1 MNLQLAFASDLL
13 YWSAILLAGLA
24 IFIVARTTFEDED
37 AYKASETLD
46 EADASKDNK
55 KESFIL
61 KYAKP
66 FFKRYFVPIVNGMK
80 NKKRLR
86 DKYKR
91 KLASA
96 GLTDE
101 FSPDEFFAYKLSLIV
116 GFPIVYLLINKFL
129 EMNYPVSYAPILGVI
144 GFFYPDIWV
153 NGQIEKRKKDVV
165 KNMPFIVDMLALSVE
180 AGLDF
185 VAAMN
190 KVIEKAPP
198 SALSE
203 EFEIMIKEI
212 KIGASRA
219 EALRSLAWRIDVLQI
234 SSFTATLIAADSV
247 GASIGPILKSLA
259 GDMRQKRS
267 SEVEKEGS
275 KASTKILFPMMLFIL
290 PAVGLVILA
299 PVAIMFLT
307 GGG

>member
-1 MNLQLAFASDLL
+1 MNIALVQASPVI
-13 YWSAILLAGLA
+13 YWASIILVGLA
-24 IFIVARTTFEDED
+24 AFIIARTIFEDED
-37 AYKASETLD
+37 AYKASETLE
-46 EADASKDNK
+46 EAKEDKTNK
-55 KESFIL
+55 KQSFIL

-80 NKKRLR
+80 NKKKIKE
-86 DKYKR
+86 KYKR
-91 KLASA
+91 KLATA

-101 FSPDEFFAYKLSLIV
+101 FTSEEFFAYKLSLII
-116 GFPIVYLLINKFL
+116 GFPIAFLIINKFIDAGWPL
-129 EMNYPVSYAPILGVI
+129 SYAPVLGVL

-153 NGQIEKRKKDVV
+153 NGQSERRRKDIVR
-165 KNMPFIVDMLALSVE
+165 NMPFIVDMLALSVE

-185 VAAMN
+185 IAAMN

-212 KIGASRA
+212 KIGSSRA
-219 EALRSLAWRIDVLQI
+219 EALRQLAWRIDVLQV

-275 KASTKILFPMMLFIL
+275 KASTKILFPMMAFIL
-290 PAVGLVILA
+290 PAVALVIMA
-299 PVAIMFLT
+299 PIAIMFLT
-307 GGG
+307 GNS